1 MKQKNGLFA
10 FLALLGAAFSR
21 VGESIYHYHYQLGVY
36 VLRRLR
42 RFARFLTRVT
52 LKPRRS
58 LRYAWL
64 VTVARPIHRFFRRM
78 VRLVVG
84 FPRGYAGMGA
94 DLRRNPLS
102 LILWLPRGVVRWL
115 RLCREELFSLGRLI
129 GPVLATVLLVLTI
142 GYWTDTEF
150 CLELT
155 YRGTA
160 LGIIDHASVYDEAAS
175 LARDR
180 VTNEDDSFVVDR
192 IPTLTLVV
200 REGQTSMNAN
210 QVCDAILRNS
220 GDSIAEAV
228 GLYVDGAFVGAME
241 DGEELTAVLNSIKE
255 GQAQYDADDPDQRVE
270 FVQEVTTGEGL
281 FPISTVMDA
290 DGVRK
295 KLTHQT
301 VVEKQYVVQSG
312 DTFSRIAQKH
322 DMTSA
327 ELKALNPQIE
337 NTNRLQIGDKLVVQR
352 AQSFLQV
359 KVVKTIRYTEVI
371 DYKTQTVYRDDKDE
385 GYSKTTTYG
394 KEGSR
399 DVVAEIVY
407 VDGVETE
414 RAVVKTTVTKQPV
427 TKVVEVGTRKV
438 APFYWP
444 VPVCHRVYQGYHSGH
459 KAWDISSGGTP
470 VRGTPCLAADSG
482 TVIFAQTGWNGGYGY
497 LVKIRHSNG
506 LVTVYAHLD
515 AISVSEGQRVT
526 RGQQIGKVGN
536 TGRSTGPHLHF
547 EVIRNGVKVNP
558 KTYFN
563 SGDWYS

>member
-1 MKQKNGLFA
+1 MNKTKVW
-10 FLALLGAAFSR
+10 ALLTAVGCVLAA
-21 VGESIYHYHYQLGVY
+21 VVDALYQYHYQLGVY

-42 RFARFLTRVT
+42 RFVRFLARVT
-52 LKPRRS
+52 AKPRRS
-58 LRYAWL
+58 LRYVWL
-64 VTVARPIHRFFRRM
+64 VAVVRPIHRFFRRM

-84 FPRGYAGMGA
+84 FPRAYAGMSA
-94 DLRRNPLS
+94 DLRRNPLT
-102 LILWLPRGVVRWL
+102 LFVWLPRGVLRWL
-115 RLCREELFSLGRLI
+115 RRQKEELFSLGRLL
-129 GPVLATVLLVLTI
+129 GPIAAAVLMVSTVN
-142 GYWTDTEF
+142 YWANTQF
-150 CLELT
+150 CLALT
-155 YRGTA
+155 YRGA
-160 LGIIDHASVYDEAAS
+160 ELGVIDHASVYDEGAS
-175 LARDR
+175 LARSR
-180 VTNEDDSFVVDR
+180 VTNEDDSFSVDR
-192 IPTLTLVV
+192 VPTLTLVV
-200 REGQTSMNAN
+200 QGGQAPMDADE
-210 QVCDAILRNS
+210 VCDAILRNS

-228 GLYVDGAFVGAME
+228 GLYIDGEFVGAMQ
-241 DGEELTAVLNSIKE
+241 DADELNAVLNSIKE
-255 GQAQYDADDPDQRVE
+255 GQAEYDEDDPDQRVE
-270 FVQEVTTGEGL
+270 FVQDVKVEEGL
-281 FPISTVMDA
+281 FPIATVLDS
-290 DGVRK
+290 DSVLK

-301 VVEKQYVVQSG
+301 VVEKVYTVQSG
-312 DTFSRIAQKH
+312 DVFSRIAFKH

-327 ELKALNPQIE
+327 ELKALNPHIT
-337 NTNRLQIGDKLVVQR
+337 NTNKLQIGDKLVVQR

-359 KVVKTIRYTEVI
+359 KLVKTIRYTEVI
-371 DYKTQTVYRDDKDE
+371 DYKTQTVYRNDKDE

-407 VDGVETE
+407 VDGMETE
-414 RAVVKTTVTKQPV
+414 RVVVSTVVTKQPV

-482 TVIFAQTGWNGGYGY
+482 TVIYAQTGYNGGYGY

-506 LVTVYAHLD
+506 LVTLYAHLD
-515 AISVSEGQRVT
+515 AISVKEGQWVT

-536 TGRSTGPHLHF
+536 TGASEGPHLHF

-563 SGDWYS
+563 SKDWYS

>member
-1 MKQKNGLFA
+1 MAKKNRLFA
-10 FLALLGAAFSR
+10 VLALIGVWIGDGLYA
-21 VGESIYHYHYQLGVY
+21 YHYGLGVY

-42 RFARFLTRVT
+42 RFARFFARVT
-52 LKPRRS
+52 AGPRRW
-58 LRYAWL
+58 LRYVWL
-64 VTVARPIHRFFRRM
+64 VAVARPVHRFFRRM
-78 VRLVVG
+78 IRLVAG
-84 FPRGYAGMGA
+84 LPQGYRGMGD

-102 LILWLPRGVVRWL
+102 LFVWLPRGLVRWM
-115 RLCREELFSLGRLI
+115 RRCREELFSLGRLV
-129 GPVLATVLLVLTI
+129 GPVTASILLVLTI
-142 GYWTDTEF
+142 GRWMNTEF

-155 YRGTA
+155 YRGA
-160 LGIIDHASVYDEAAS
+160 ELGVIDNASVYDEAAS

-180 VTNEDDSFVVDR
+180 VTNEDDSFTVDR
-192 IPTLTLVV
+192 VPTLTLVV
-200 REGQTSMNAN
+200 REGKTALTAP

-228 GLYVDGAFVGAME
+228 GLYVDGVFVAAME
-241 DGEELTAVLNSIKE
+241 DGDELTAVLDGLKE
-255 GQAQYDADDPDQRVE
+255 GQAQYDKEDPDQRVE
-270 FVQEVTTGEGL
+270 FVQDVRTEEGL
-281 FPISTVMDA
+281 FPVSTVLDG

-301 VVEKQYVVQSG
+301 VVEKQYTVQSG
-312 DTFSRIAQKH
+312 DVFSRIAQKH

-327 ELKALNPQIE
+327 ELKALNPHIT
-337 NTNRLQIGDKLVVQR
+337 NTNKLQIGDKLVVQR

-359 KVVKTIRYTEVI
+359 KLVKTIRYTEVI

-385 GYSKTTTYG
+385 GYSEITIYG

-407 VDGVETE
+407 VDGIESE
-414 RAVVKTTVTKQPV
+414 RSVVSTTVTKQPV

-470 VRGTPCLAADSG
+470 VSGTPCLAADSG
-482 TVIFAQTGWNGGYGY
+482 TVIFAQVGWNGGYGNM
-497 LVKIRHSNG
+497 VKIRHSNG
-506 LVTVYAHLD
+506 LITLYAHLY
-515 AISVSEGQRVT
+515 SVSVTEGQRVS

-536 TGRSTGPHLHF
+536 TGASEGPHLHF

-563 SGDWYS
+563 SKDWYS